1 MNGYD
6 EYLIQTDVERLM
18 VKLGKQLEEGTEDF
32 SKLAEEKAIAD
43 AVCLLRVKELVD
55 WWE

>member
-32 SKLAEEKAIAD
+32 SKLAEEKAIAE
-43 AVCLLRVKELVD
+43 AEYKERYWTALV
-55 WWE
+55 